1 MRNKYQG
8 NCYVCGKRV
17 EAGQGHFERKKVGPI
32 GWQVQCAEH
41 PLEKKAA
48 AGSTSAERKLESIR
62 RMNKERFEQMGGKE
76 CRACEC
82 EITIDGCGCNPP
94 GA

>member
-1 MRNKYQG
+1 MRNKYAG
-8 NCYVCGKRV
+8 TCYVCGKRV
-17 EAGQGHFERKKVGPI
+17 EAGQGHFERKKTGTP

-48 AGSTSAERKLESIR
+48 AGSYSAERKLEAIR
-62 RMNKERFEQMGGKE
+62 RMNKERFEQMGGKT

-82 EITIDGCGCNPP
+82 EITESGCGCNPP